1 MIEAMQTQVDVL
13 AVAGQKR
20 QNDAAAAMLLAA
32 VAGAASVL
40 LNLNLGLLPP
50 PWPLDELAGGWPA
63 VKMATMERVLQ
74 LQTPL
79 LLLRWE
85 LELTMLADDADSSNQ
100 RAMREVAVLVSIGQE
115 LLSR

>member
-74 LQTPL
+74 
-79 LLLRWE
+79 
-85 LELTMLADDADSSNQ
+85 
-100 RAMREVAVLVSIGQE
+100 
-115 LLSR
+115 